1 MSTAP
6 DHNPAD
12 QLNSDF
18 AITVTQ
24 DRELAKV
31 MGITLNQLYS
41 VYRFIYDLSG
51 STHRIDR
58 NLTLVWYLIKGQCSD
73 IDIMQVDSDKALKW
87 WRTARDHYLALV
99 EHGEREYVPLLYRL
113 NRDISTLDCY

>member
-58 NLTLVWYLIKGQCSD
+58 NLTLALYLIKGKHSN
-73 IDIMQVDSDKALKW
+73 INIMQVNSDEALEW

-99 EHGEREYVPLLYRL
+99 EHGEREYVPLLDTL
-113 NRDISTLDCY
+113 NQDISILDCY